1 MVFNAQIVFTIS
13 FILKYS
19 IFNIFILKLS
29 IFNEILN
36 IVLMCFKIFLLLFF
50 FFFVDFVAEKWMPVP
65 TPKHP
70 TFVGTLYSL
79 MLLLKTSQ
87 LFSPLFLVLHGQM

>member
-1 MVFNAQIVFTIS
+1 MAFNAQIVFTIS

-36 IVLMCFKIFLLLFF
+36 IALMCFKIFLLLFS
-50 FFFVDFVAEKWMPVP
+50 FFVEFVAEKWMPVP
-65 TPKHP
+65 TLQDP
-70 TFVGTLYSL
+70 TFVGTLYFL
-79 MLLLKTSQ
+79 MLLLKTGQ